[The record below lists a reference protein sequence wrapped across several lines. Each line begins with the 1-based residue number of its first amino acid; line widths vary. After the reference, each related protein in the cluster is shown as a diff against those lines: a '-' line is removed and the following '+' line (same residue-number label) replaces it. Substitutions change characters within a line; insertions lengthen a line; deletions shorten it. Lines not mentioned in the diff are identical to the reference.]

1 MIATLRKILKWK
13 KWFSLF
19 LMGIS
24 RKCICLFSFS
34 NSVVHWT
41 TGSGLFNISTNFR
54 DWTLF
59 WNLAWLSL
67 KYFLNVFGGT
77 SIFVKFI
84 EFEYGSD
91 WRSRHIARKKI
102 LDQYNNGIW
111 KLHYPEPTRLSI
123 MVVISGCYLQR
134 LEERSIAIALT
145 LEIAPKTFKWYV
157 NNSHTRFQNKVRS
170 LKFMYIYK
178 YILYTY
184 INI

>member
-67 KYFLNVFGGT
+67 KYFLNVFGGI

-84 EFEYGSD
+84 EFE
-91 WRSRHIARKKI
+91 
-102 LDQYNNGIW
+102 
-111 KLHYPEPTRLSI
+111 YPEPTRLSI
-123 MVVISGCYLQR
+123 MVVISRCYHQR

-178 YILYTY
+178 YLLYTY